1 MRVQLDPNV
10 FGRHTLTRNL
20 QMFFLNTARS
30 NICAKY
36 KFLKRLF
43 ANNIS
48 FSFFNEILRTII

>member
-1 MRVQLDPNV
+1 MYSSIPMSLD
-10 FGRHTLTRNL
+10 GILSLTRNL

-43 ANNIS
+43 ASNIS
-48 FSFFNEILRTII
+48 FSFFNEILRIII